1 VVTLGKA
8 TSCCI
13 VVGVVVV
20 IVVIVVA
27 VTVIEEFD
35 PLETVAERLL
45 LLLTE
50 LGR

>member
-13 VVGVVVV
+13 VVGVVI